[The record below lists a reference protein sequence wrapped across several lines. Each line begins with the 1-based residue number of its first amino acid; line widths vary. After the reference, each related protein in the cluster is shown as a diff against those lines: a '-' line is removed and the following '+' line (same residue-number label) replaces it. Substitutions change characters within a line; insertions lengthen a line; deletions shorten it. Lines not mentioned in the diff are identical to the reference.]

1 MINCSD
7 CLLAVHNKSPK
18 DRSGITQTV
27 DYSRKKK
34 LFIILIDPDSAAASY
49 ENQG

>member
-1 MINCSD
+1 MVNHSD
-7 CLLAVHNKSPK
+7 CLLAVHDKSPK

-34 LFIILIDPDSAAASY
+34 LFIVLLDPDTAAVSY
-49 ENQG
+49 ENEG